1 MNLFKISCLQLM
13 AREWFKFE
21 KEWQEITESKI
32 CEGSGN
38 EEDLESGDWE
48 IERRLTDFIE
58 DDSILEFFF

>member
-1 MNLFKISCLQLM
+1 M